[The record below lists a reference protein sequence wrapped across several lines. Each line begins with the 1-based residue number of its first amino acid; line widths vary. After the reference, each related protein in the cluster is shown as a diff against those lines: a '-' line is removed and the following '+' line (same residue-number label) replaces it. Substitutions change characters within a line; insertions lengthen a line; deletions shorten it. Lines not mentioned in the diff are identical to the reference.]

1 MKQYLAVL
9 EDCMNQG
16 IRQKNRTGVDTF
28 MIPGHMMKFDLDQG
42 FPILTT
48 KKINFDSVKGELL
61 GFIRGYTNA
70 ADFRKLGCKIW
81 DANANNNEA
90 WLTNPNRK
98 GVDDLGRIYGAQWR
112 DWEVRH
118 VDGGRDSI
126 DQFGGAIEMILRD
139 PTSRRIIVNAWRPD
153 ELKEMALPPC
163 HLYYQFLVGQL
174 ERKLHMTMVMRSC
187 DMFLGVP
194 FNISSYALLLSIVAM
209 ATGLQPGVLS
219 MFLSDVH
226 IYENHVE
233 QVKLQLARTPW
244 LPPKLLIARTAPS
257 YFHGGI
263 APLRWIETME
273 PEDIYLAEYQHHP
286 AIKAEMAV

>member
-48 KKINFDSVKGELL
+48 KRINFDSVKGELL

-70 ADFRKLGCKIW
+70 SQFRALGCKIW

-98 GVDDLGRIYGAQWR
+98 GTDDLGRIYGAQWR

-139 PTSRRIIVNAWRPD
+139 PTSRRKIGRA
-153 ELKEMALPPC
+153 
-163 HLYYQFLVGQL
+163 
-174 ERKLHMTMVMRSC
+174 
-187 DMFLGVP
+187 
-194 FNISSYALLLSIVAM
+194 
-209 ATGLQPGVLS
+209 
-219 MFLSDVH
+219 
-226 IYENHVE
+226 HV
-233 QVKLQLARTPW
+233 
-244 LPPKLLIARTAPS
+244 
-257 YFHGGI
+257 
-263 APLRWIETME
+263 
-273 PEDIYLAEYQHHP
+273 
-286 AIKAEMAV
+286 